1 METSAKTLP
10 IMELRQLYSN
20 NFMGLSQMRR
30 QCKAQTDLVCVFSF
44 ANLVVNLAILVY
56 NRGMRKKTTKI
67 KIEKAIGVLDKNKA
81 GFGFVRQEEG
91 GDIFIGRSNLGGAM
105 HGDTVEVDLL
115 PKYLWVRNK
124 EGIIDKVIERAN
136 TEVVGTFQRNKRF
149 GFVVPDDK
157 RNTDDVFV
165 RKSDF
170 RNAQNGDKVVAKI
183 TKYPEKNV
191 SAEGKITEVISRFGE
206 SGGGD

>member
-1 METSAKTLP
+1 
-10 IMELRQLYSN
+10 MELRQLYSN

-157 RNTDDVFV
+157 RNTMYSCENRILEMLKTAIRSSQRLPSI
-165 RKSDF
+165 RKKTSVLRVKLQRSF
-170 RNAQNGDKVVAKI
+170 LVL
-183 TKYPEKNV
+183 EK
-191 SAEGKITEVISRFGE
+191 A
-206 SGGGD
+206 GGRLSL

>member
-1 METSAKTLP
+1 
-10 IMELRQLYSN
+10 
-20 NFMGLSQMRR
+20 
-30 QCKAQTDLVCVFSF
+30 
-44 ANLVVNLAILVY
+44 
-56 NRGMRKKTTKI
+56 
-67 KIEKAIGVLDKNKA
+67 
-81 GFGFVRQEEG
+81 
-91 GDIFIGRSNLGGAM
+91 M

-115 PKYLWVRNK
+115 PKYLWVKNK

-136 TEVVGTFQRNKRF
+136 MEVVGTFQRNKRF

-165 RKSDF
+165 KKADF

-191 SAEGKITEVISRFGE
+191 SAAVSYTHLAMRPKSVRRPVKICQKKWRPWSSSEEKIVQTRGCLLYTSRKLCRYR
-206 SGGGD
+206 